1 MNNIIISYPGKEN
14 YDFYNENKIDG
25 FAIAIDGFSQN
36 FNYYVKESKLKNVVD
51 MLNEN
56 DKKAYIML
64 NKVYYD
70 NQIDDLKRL
79 LKKINKLNIEAVIFS
94 DIAIFNIVKENN
106 LNINLIWHN
115 KLVTNSK
122 SINFLEK
129 RGLHGYFTTP
139 EITLNEFIKIRRN
152 TSSKAFIKLFGYTN
166 MATSSRS
173 LISNYFK
180 YTKINND
187 PNKKYYM
194 YEKIN
199 KEFYPIIET
208 DVTNFFSSKVLN
220 GIMEYKKIIDKK
232 IDCMVYLDD
241 YLISKNAFYNVL
253 EAFMALKNHP
263 YDKKFALK
271 LKKVIDSNLFNN
283 TDNGFLNKKTIVKVK
298 KDE

>member
-232 IDCMVYLDD
+232 IDCMIYLDD

>member
-25 FAIAIDGFSQN
+25 FAIAIEGFSQN

-152 TSSKAFIKLFGYTN
+152 TSLKAFIKLFGYTN

-232 IDCMVYLDD
+232 IDCMIYLDD

>member
-25 FAIAIDGFSQN
+25 FAIAIEGFSQN

-64 NKVYYD
+64 NKVYFD

-220 GIMEYKKIIDKK
+220 GIMEYKKI
-232 IDCMVYLDD
+232 DCMVYLDD

>member
-1 MNNIIISYPGKEN
+1 MNNIIISFPNKEN
-14 YDFYNENKIDG
+14 YEFYNENKIDG
-25 FAIAIDGFSQN
+25 FAIAIEGFSQN

-64 NKVYYD
+64 NKVYFD
-70 NQIDDLKRL
+70 NQTDDLKRI
-79 LKKINKLNIEAVIFS
+79 LKKINKLDIEAVIFS

-129 RGLHGYFTTP
+129 RGLYGYFTTP
-139 EITLNEFIKIRRN
+139 EITLDEFIKIRKN

-180 YTKINND
+180 YTKINKD

-199 KEFYPIIET
+199 KEFYPIVET

-220 GIMEYKKIIDKK
+220 GIMEYKKLIDKK

-253 EAFMALKNHP
+253 EAFMALENHP
-263 YDKKFALK
+263 DDKKFALK

>member
-64 NKVYYD
+64 NKVYFD

-253 EAFMALKNHP
+253 EAFMALENHP
-263 YDKKFALK
+263 DDKKFALK